1 MRENI
6 NESIF
11 KTNEVLL
18 KMMEKRR
25 ERDEQVVKDRETDP
39 NYQNH
44 PNENA
49 RWNSPNPSKQSFLR
63 ILKEIKIDGFDVF
76 PAYYQ
81 NLRID
86 KAEEITVNLS
96 SKNGGGHQYIG
107 FNINSTKEEITSQLE
122 DAIQNKS
129 SLKM

>member
-1 MRENI
+1 MTEQRQREGNDQ
-6 NESIF
+6 
-11 KTNEVLL
+11 K
-18 KMMEKRR
+18 
-25 ERDEQVVKDRETDP
+25 
-39 NYQNH
+39 Y